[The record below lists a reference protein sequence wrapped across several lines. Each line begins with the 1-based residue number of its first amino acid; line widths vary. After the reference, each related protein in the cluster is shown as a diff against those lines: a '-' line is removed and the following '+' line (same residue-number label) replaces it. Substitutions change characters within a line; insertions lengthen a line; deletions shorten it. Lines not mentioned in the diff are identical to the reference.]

1 MPFTQ
6 AQRGALN
13 AKLNAAHVR
22 TRRHEGRDLAYLEG
36 WHAIA
41 EANRIFGFDGW
52 DRASEELVC
61 VLAQTGGGETRCVY
75 RARVRLSVRAGRGL
89 VTRDGHGCGEASHR
103 LPGEAHARALKEAE
117 TDATKRALVT
127 FGNVFGLALYDPS
140 RRNVTGFPDHGRYAR
155 AVCWPLSAGTGG
167 PIARFEDPVAWC
179 SAFRR
184 QAEQTLS
191 RGELERLLRQNAEVL
206 DQLARELPDLR
217 TDRGEHYV
225 DLLHRLVAE
234 RRRAFGG
241 PPATGPT
248 APAHEGQATDTMAAA
263 EPAEPDTAA
272 GIDKSVLALPAPR
285 RIKAPEHLAHV
296 RQQPCLVCGRRPVEA
311 HHLTFAQD
319 RAIARKAGDDW
330 AVPVCRAHHRAL
342 HAAGAEQSW
351 WQAQGIDPI
360 PAAEALWRASR
371 DVA

>member
-1 MPFTQ
+1 MAFTQ

-13 AKLNAAHVR
+13 AKLSAAHVR
-22 TRRHEGRDLAYLEG
+22 TRRHDGRDLAYLEG
-36 WHAIA
+36 WHVIA

-61 VLAQTGGGETRCVY
+61 VLSQTGGGETRCIY
-75 RARVRLSVRAGRGL
+75 RAKVRVSVRAGRNR

-140 RRNVTGFPDHGRYAR
+140 RRNVTGYPDHGRYAQ
-155 AVCWPLSAGTGG
+155 AVCWPLSAGAGG

-179 SAFRR
+179 SPFRR

-191 RGELERLLRQNAEVL
+191 RGELERLVRQNAAVL
-206 DQLARELPDLR
+206 EQIVRELPDLR
-217 TDRGEHYV
+217 TERGEHYV

-241 PPATGPT
+241 PPAEERATSRADASSTT
-248 APAHEGQATDTMAAA
+248 ASPAA
-263 EPAEPDTAA
+263 EPAERYATT

-285 RIKAPEHLAHV
+285 RIKAPAHLEHV

-319 RAIARKAGDDW
+319 RAIGRKAGNDW
-330 AVPVCRAHHRAL
+330 TVPVCRAHHRAL
-342 HAAGAEQSW
+342 HAAGAEEKW
-351 WQAQGIDPI
+351 WQGQGIDPLS
-360 PAAEALWRASR
+360 AAEALWRASR